1 MSLKIVSIVGARP
14 QLIKAAVVSEAI
26 RKHCREILVH
36 TGQHYDYVMSD
47 IFFADLDLPNVDHHL
62 GIGSGSHGWQTGSML
77 IALEEVL
84 IMEAPQWVLVYGDT
98 NSTLAGALAA
108 SKMHIPLAHVE
119 AGLRSFNRAMP
130 EEINRIVS
138 DRLSQLL
145 FCPSEISVR
154 NLEAEGIT
162 DGVHIVGDVMYD
174 AMLHY
179 LPKTRNR
186 PSPLERIEVDA
197 GAYALATIHR
207 AKNTDDPERLS
218 AILACLSVVETTV
231 IFPAHPRTREAL
243 RSSKLAMP
251 DNVRLIEPVGYLDM
265 LLLEQNANVILTDSG
280 GVQKEAFWLQVPC
293 VTLREET
300 EWVET
305 VETGWNDVVGVDPER
320 VRAALKRRQ
329 PVEPPPPVYGD
340 GKAADRIAELIAE
353 D

>member
-1 MSLKIVSIVGARP
+1 MSLKVVSVVGARP

-36 TGQHYDYVMSD
+36 TGQHYDYEMSD

-84 IMEAPQWVLVYGDT
+84 IMEAPHWVLVYGDT

-108 SKMHIPLAHVE
+108 SKMHVPLAHVE
-119 AGLRSFNRAMP
+119 AGLRSYNRAMP
-130 EEINRIVS
+130 EEINRIVA
-138 DRLSQLL
+138 DCLSQRL
-145 FCPSEISVR
+145 FCPSENSVR

-162 DGVHIVGDVMYD
+162 DGVHMVGDVMYD

-179 LPKTRNR
+179 LPKTKDR
-186 PSPLERIEVDA
+186 PSPLERIEVAD

-207 AKNTDDPERLS
+207 AKNTDEPERLA
-218 AILACLSVVETTV
+218 AILACLAVVETTV
-231 IFPAHPRTREAL
+231 VFPAHPRTREAL
-243 RSSKLAMP
+243 RANKLAIP
-251 DNVRLIEPVGYLDM
+251 DNVRLLEPVGYLEM
-265 LLLEQNANVILTDSG
+265 LMLEQGASTILTDSG

-293 VTLREET
+293 VTLRDET

-305 VETGWNDVVGVDPER
+305 VETGWNEIVGVDPKR
-320 VRAALKRRQ
+320 VRAALKRNK
-329 PVEPPPPVYGD
+329 PVESPPPVYGD
-340 GKAADRIAELIAE
+340 GMAAGRIAKLLAE
-353 D
+353 E